1 MSDLTPLKHLPELE
15 WLNADFTSVK
25 ILPDGQLSSLR
36 RVSLLH
42 TQISDRAVAAFEK
55 RNPQCIVF
63 RRWED
68 TLTDLL
74 LRADRIRVRG
84 WARSSAKERTFF
96 EETDLARISTIVGNL
111 TINESASDRIYTCI
125 ARYVLEFYEGD
136 RLLKSVGYVCDKSLS
151 WTDGWPPD
159 GTLTAGGVAFLNR
172 WLRRNGVDT
181 TR

>member
-1 MSDLTPLKHLPELE
+1 MSDVDFVRGMPRLVALDVDGTNVSDLTPLKHLPELE

-42 TQISDRAVAAFEK
+42 TQISDRAVAAFKK

-84 WARSSAKERTFF
+84 WARASAKERTFF
-96 EETDLARISTIVGNL
+96 EETNL
-111 TINESASDRIYTCI
+111 ER
-125 ARYVLEFYEGD
+125 V
-136 RLLKSVGYVCDKSLS
+136 
-151 WTDGWPPD
+151 
-159 GTLTAGGVAFLNR
+159 
-172 WLRRNGVDT
+172 
-181 TR
+181 